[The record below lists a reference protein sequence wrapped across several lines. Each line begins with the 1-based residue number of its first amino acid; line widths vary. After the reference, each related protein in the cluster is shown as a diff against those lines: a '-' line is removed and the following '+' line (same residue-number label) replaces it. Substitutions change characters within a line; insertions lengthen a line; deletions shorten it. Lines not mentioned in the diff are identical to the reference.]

1 MLRKTGEVDAND
13 LPVSPT
19 SIARLTPRE
28 RTAFLDALTKTV
40 RRERAYL
47 VSIARREGLTSE
59 DALDAVQEAF
69 FKLLGSDEA
78 PRLVLAETE
87 ARALLATFT
96 RNQARNQRRLH
107 ARAKPHDSDPQ
118 QLHDIADA
126 DGDSDA
132 LVERAEE
139 HLRVIGCVRTLAKVQ
154 RAVVTLRLLDELPG
168 EDVARQLEL
177 EPGHVAVL
185 LHRAKKH
192 LQACLEQVPS
202 AASPA

>member
-1 MLRKTGEVDAND
+1 MDTNE
-13 LPVSPT
+13 LPVSPA
-19 SIARLTPRE
+19 SIARLGPRE
-28 RTAFLDALTKTV
+28 RGAFLDALTNTV
-40 RRERAYL
+40 RRERSYL
-47 VSIARREGLTSE
+47 VGIARREGLTPE

-69 FKLLGSDEA
+69 FKLLGSEEA
-78 PRLVLAETE
+78 PRLVAAEAE

-107 ARAKPHDSDPQ
+107 ARAKPHVADERLLEAIP
-118 QLHDIADA
+118 DA
-126 DGDSDA
+126 DSPTDV
-132 LVERAEE
+132 LVERAEV

-192 LQACLEQVPS
+192 LLACLEQLPS
-202 AASPA
+202 AAAPA

>member
-1 MLRKTGEVDAND
+1 MELNPV
-13 LPVSPT
+13 PVSPA
-19 SIARLTPRE
+19 SIAALGPDARG
-28 RTAFLDALTKTV
+28 AFLDALSSTV
-40 RRERAYL
+40 RRERGYL
-47 VSIARREGLTSE
+47 VSIARREGLTAE

-69 FKLLGSDEA
+69 FKLLSSDDA
-78 PRLVLAETE
+78 PRLVSVEAE

-107 ARAKPHDSDPQ
+107 VRSKPHDADPS
-118 QLHDIADA
+118 LVEAIPDSSGA
-126 DGDSDA
+126 SDA

-154 RAVVTLRLLDELPG
+154 RAVVTLRLLDDLPG

-192 LQACLEQVPS
+192 LRACLEQL
-202 AASPA
+202 PALPTTA